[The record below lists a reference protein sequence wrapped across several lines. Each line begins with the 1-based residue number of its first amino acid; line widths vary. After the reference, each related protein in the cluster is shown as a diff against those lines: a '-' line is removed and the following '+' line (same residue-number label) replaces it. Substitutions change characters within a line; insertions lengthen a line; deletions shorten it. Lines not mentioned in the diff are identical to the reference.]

1 MTDSNLPTVPDLI
14 VHDGAAFAS
23 SLDVARVFGKRHRDV
38 TRSIRTLLDDPLMDA
53 RIFGRISYTDDAGRE
68 QEAFEL
74 TRDGFTLL
82 AMGFTGAKALQFKLA
97 YIAKFN
103 EMERAL
109 REKTD
114 ADVFA
119 LPGGEPLTRQML
131 RADLSS
137 AFKHYV
143 SQIVAHMPS
152 AQQAGAVS
160 SQSLGFALGVALDG
174 EFPRFA
180 GSVKKILSNPENWR
194 AAGVLPLPAPTD
206 ENTFITST
214 EVCWQVVADE
224 QMHPKL
230 PSAVATMVLQH
241 ARDQKWPQGATDR
254 RSRSHNAMPTYPLS
268 RVKEWLAAG
277 AADAIRG
284 KNDRLCREAAMSAQG
299 VIPFPARRESEAE

>member
-14 VHDGAAFAS
+14 VHDWAAFADS
-23 SLDVARVFGKRHRDV
+23 RDVATFFRKQHKAVLRAIRDLGCSPEFRRCNFAPFKIKDL
-38 TRSIRTLLDDPLMDA
+38 T
-53 RIFGRISYTDDAGRE
+53 G
-68 QEAFEL
+68 EATSHVEM
-74 TRDGFTLL
+74 TKDGFAFL
-82 AMGFTGAKALQFKLA
+82 AMGFTGVTAAPFKEA

-109 REKTD
+109 REKAD

-143 SQIVAHMPS
+143 PQIVAHMPS
-152 AQQAGAVS
+152 AQHAGAVS

-194 AAGVLPLPAPTD
+194 AAGILPLPAPTD

-268 RVKEWLAAG
+268 RVKDWLAAG
-277 AADAIRG
+277 AADAIRS
-284 KNDRLCREAAMSAQG
+284 KNDRLCHEAAMSAQG